1 MGLISNEMPKIKPML
16 ATFEPVIL
24 PSTNPPAL
32 ELMAAIEVKSSGADV
47 ATETTVSPIVTGG
60 TPSLSAKIE
69 Q

>member
-1 MGLISNEMPKIKPML
+1 MGLISNEIPRINPML

-32 ELMAAIEVKSSGADV
+32 ELMAAIEVNSSGADV
-47 ATETTVSPIVTGG
+47 ATETIVSPIITGG
-60 TPSLSAKIE
+60 TPSFSAKIE